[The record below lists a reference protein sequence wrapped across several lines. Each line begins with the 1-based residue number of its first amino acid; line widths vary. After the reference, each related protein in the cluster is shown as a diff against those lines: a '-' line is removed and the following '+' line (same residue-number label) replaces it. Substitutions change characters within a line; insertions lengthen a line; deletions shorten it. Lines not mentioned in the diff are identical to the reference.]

1 MVGVQLPINPY
12 PGANYTALVGPYSVP
27 QAGMVQGNPYAA
39 AYAGRGGAQAQA
51 NVQNRGQQGSMYG
64 NNRNAAP
71 TRQQQPQYP
80 DVGLVKLPFYDTC
93 SELLKPASL
102 ITQGGNRFH
111 EANFQF
117 TLKPDQATDIASNRD
132 IQVGT
137 RMDYLYQIQLRFCP
151 LEPGKKDIADEF
163 PPSVQVHVNGK
174 MVQLPNP
181 IPTNKPGVEPKRPPK
196 PVNITPHCKLSPIL
210 PNSVGIKWAA
220 EYGKGW
226 VVSINLVLK
235 LTADDLLERLKK
247 KGTREPEYTRNL
259 IKKKLSSDNDEIAT
273 TSLKVSVICPL
284 GKMRMKTPCRPS
296 TCSHLQCFDAS
307 TFLQMNE
314 RKPKWDCPVC
324 NTKALYDDLLID
336 GYYHDILDSK
346 LTRDEEN
353 VILEKD
359 GTWKVVPKED
369 EEENNNKKSG
379 TKSGNSSPVKGADA
393 AKDSAGGST
402 ANKDANKEAADIDCI
417 SLSDDEDSAAPS
429 TPSPPTQ
436 QPPPQPPLPPPAA
449 LPSQPTPPPSSD
461 EIEIIDLD

>member
-1 MVGVQLPINPY
+1 MVMAGGYNQQVGGAQRNPYASAY
-12 PGANYTALVGPYSVP
+12 PGARPPNQPNFP
-27 QAGMVQGNPYAA
+27 
-39 AYAGRGGAQAQA
+39 
-51 NVQNRGQQGSMYG
+51 G
-64 NNRNAAP
+64 NNAYRSAAP

-80 DVGLVKLPFYDTC
+80 DVGLVRLPFYDVIA
-93 SELLKPASL
+93 ELLKPASL
-102 ITQGGNRFH
+102 MAQGGNRFH

-137 RMDYLYQIQLRFCP
+137 KMDYLYQIQLRFCP
-151 LEPGKKDIADEF
+151 LEQGKKDIPDEF

-210 PNSVGIKWAA
+210 PNTVQIKWAA

-235 LTADDLLERLKK
+235 LTAEDLLNRLKE
-247 KGTREPEYTRNL
+247 KGTREPGYTKNL
-259 IKKKLSSDNDEIAT
+259 IKKKLSSDDDECAT
-273 TSLKVSVICPL
+273 DSLKVSVTCPL

-296 TCSHLQCFDAS
+296 TCNHLQCFDAA

-324 NTKALYDDLLID
+324 NSKALYDDILID
-336 GYYHDILDSK
+336 GYYYEILDSK

-359 GTWKVVPKED
+359 GSWRVPPKED
-369 EEENNNKKSG
+369 DEENNNRKSG
-379 TKSGNSSPVKGADA
+379 SKSANSSPVK
-393 AKDSAGGST
+393 DSAKEGTSS
-402 ANKDANKEAADIDCI
+402 ANKDAEKADEVCI
-417 SLSDDEDSAAPS
+417 ALSDDEDSGPNPSPPARAPS
-429 TPSPPTQ
+429 T
-436 QPPPQPPLPPPAA
+436 QPPPPSTSAPPPAA
-449 LPSQPTPPPSSD
+449 PAVPS
-461 EIEIIDLD
+461 EVECIDIDD